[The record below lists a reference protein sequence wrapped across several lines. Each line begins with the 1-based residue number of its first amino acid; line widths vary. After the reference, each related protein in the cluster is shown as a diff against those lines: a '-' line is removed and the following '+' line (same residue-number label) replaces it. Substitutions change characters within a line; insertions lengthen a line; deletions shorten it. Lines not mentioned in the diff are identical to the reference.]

1 MGYKPTIPSHSKP
14 TGSAEERE
22 KRMKERASETKKRDD
37 EKAAAMKEAKG
48 AGYAKGG
55 MVMKS
60 KKSKKSKKP
69 PGSGC
74 AARTK
79 RTKKY

>member
-1 MGYKPTIPSHSKP
+1 MDAKD
-14 TGSAEERE
+14 
-22 KRMKERASETKKRDD
+22 KERY
-37 EKAAAMKEAKG
+37 KA
-48 AGYAKGG
+48 GG

-60 KKSKKSKKP
+60 KKSEKSKKP

>member
-14 TGSAEERE
+14 TGSAEARE

-37 EKAAAMKEAKG
+37 EKAAAMKAAAMNEAKG

-55 MVMKS
+55 MVKA
-60 KKSKKSKKP
+60 KAKP
-69 PGSGC
+69 RGWGK
-74 AARTK
+74 ARRPNK
-79 RTKKY
+79 CK